1 MAGNASVGNGWPI
14 SKRLAGDSGAWA
26 EALEAV
32 MVIVNKTDDV
42 ARSKFG
48 PVIGVSESADGLL
61 VVSMIEASKIR

>member
-14 SKRLAGDSGAWA
+14 SKRLAGAWA